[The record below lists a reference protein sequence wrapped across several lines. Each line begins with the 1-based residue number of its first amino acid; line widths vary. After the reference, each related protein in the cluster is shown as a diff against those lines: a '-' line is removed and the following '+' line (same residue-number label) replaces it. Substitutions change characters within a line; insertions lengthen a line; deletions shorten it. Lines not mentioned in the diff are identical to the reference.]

1 MKIKIKKCSDH
12 YRADC
17 LDLPGSPP
25 VGLGETAELAMA
37 HLMWLLLFSS
47 TGGNYDDF
55 WHNFVRRQDAIM
67 VNDVEWKLPESYK
80 R

>member
-1 MKIKIKKCSDH
+1 MKIKIEKCSDH

-17 LDLPGSPP
+17 SDLPGSPP

-47 TGGNYDDF
+47 TNGPNDTLWY
-55 WHNFVRRQDAIM
+55 NFVRQHDVIM
-67 VNDVEWKLPESYK
+67 VNDLEWKLPESYK